1 MAQPAKKPPE
11 NEFNP
16 PAPTGPAGLP
26 AELAGAMAADAGRG
40 VSTAQEDNL
49 VPLIYVLQT
58 NSPQVNKRD
67 ERYIEGAEPGDI
79 WLRNATHPIV
89 RGDEGF
95 LFQPCYFTKDWV
107 EWVPRDSGGGFVGRH
122 DDVPTDAKKTA
133 DPKNP
138 NKVRFERPNGNEVKE
153 TRNHMGYAVTPD
165 GALAYAIP
173 LTSSGHTV
181 SREWMGLMNRQRIP
195 GSGEKPASW
204 AVYYKL
210 RTKMRHNKDGDW
222 FVLVAEN
229 AGLGGEPMWV
239 PSLAD
244 YERGK
249 ALHEAFASGAKKV
262 EAPAEDEPPGG
273 GTGGAN
279 DDDTVF

>member
-11 NEFNP
+11 NEFQPPVPGHAGGP
-16 PAPTGPAGLP
+16 PAALV
-26 AELAGAMAADAGRG
+26 GAMQADAGKG

-67 ERYIEGAEPGDI
+67 ERYVEGAEPGDI
-79 WLRNATHPIV
+79 WLRNATHPVIK
-89 RGDEGF
+89 GEEGF
-95 LFQPCYFTKDWV
+95 LFQPCHFTKDWV
-107 EWVPRDSGGGFVGRH
+107 EWVPRDNGGGFVGRH
-122 DDVPTDAKKTA
+122 DAAPADVKEVK
-133 DPKNP
+133 DPANP
-138 NKVRFERPNGNEVKE
+138 NRVKYKYFRPNGNEVKE
-153 TRNHMGYAVTPD
+153 TRNHMGYAVTAD

-210 RTKMRHNKDGDW
+210 RTKQRHNKDGDW

-229 AGLGGEPMWV
+229 AGGGGEPMWV

-249 ALHEAFASGAKKV
+249 ALHEAFASGAKKA
-262 EAPAEDEPPGG
+262 EAPAENEGE
-273 GTGGAN
+273 GTN
-279 DDDTVF
+279 ESTDVPF